1 MNFSKKPLSKIATTP
16 ETGSLKTETITNSK
30 GDKIMDTQ
38 RLALPTQICYA
49 QLEKGLKHGV
59 YQLEQQPEPYIT
71 FYDRV
76 VCIQN
81 DSITHLEKN
90 YKNINVAQKLYRAL
104 PHKLQK
110 LAQRKVNVCQDT
122 QPEASNTPERHSRV
136 TTLNPEPEQLR
147 QDLAASAHQRFDN
160 PDKSKLSEPSSPT
173 STQNSL
179 QNSLTDAQLKELKEL
194 FKNGIAFFNDDLRAI
209 TSLDER
215 TTFRPTEHGCFEASS
230 ARMELPDYE
239 KVKSQYE
246 HWKTSSSTVS
256 TMKTPFATGL
266 QHSAGAL
273 HPRAKTTKQPE
284 TNQPE
289 KEPSPSALTFTYDI
303 ESNTVSSK
311 EQQMPVVIPHYFS
324 GYKTTFDNFI
334 TKHKAL
340 CDHMREQKVFGK
352 LDFPELTKHTFKNPT
367 FFEFEHQLY
376 QMFMVEETKETLS
389 KLITRY
395 ESSCL
400 PTKKQVAIEIAELC
414 IQKKI
419 KTDGHRNSCKDSCH
433 QAREPQET
441 ESTSTSTAV
450 TQAKPTTQ
458 QRFMQAI
465 RILKAHGKYAL
476 DVSQFLQKNY
486 DDPDFASK
494 LETKQVEVNKRF
506 CRKGG
511 PAQIKDEILAGFQH
525 LVESEVIINTTTGD
539 LKIPAAVA
547 AAPEDME
554 CFQTFAGII
563 FNQYKKL
570 DTSKTCRDRAN
581 YSDMDFLIGLCE
593 ISLQTM
599 ELQEKC
605 AKKQSA
611 KQSEKHTLQ
620 S

>member
-1 MNFSKKPLSKIATTP
+1 M
-16 ETGSLKTETITNSK
+16 E
-30 GDKIMDTQ
+30 TQ
-38 RLALPTQICYA
+38 RLAAPTQNCYA
-49 QLEKGLKHGV
+49 QLEKGLTHGV
-59 YQLEQQPEPYIT
+59 YQLEQQPEPYIK
-71 FYDRV
+71 FDDRV

-81 DSITHLEKN
+81 DRIAHLETTLN
-90 YKNINVAQKLYRAL
+90 NINLAHKSYRKL
-104 PHKLQK
+104 PGELQE

-122 QPEASNTPERHSRV
+122 QPEVSNTTERHSRV

-160 PDKSKLSEPSSPT
+160 RLPDKSKRSEPSRPT
-173 STQNSL
+173 ST
-179 QNSLTDAQLKELKEL
+179 QNSLTDAQLRELQEL

-209 TSLDER
+209 TSLNQR
-215 TTFRPTEHGCFEASS
+215 TTFCPTKHGCFEASP
-230 ARMELPDYE
+230 APMELPDYE

-256 TMKTPFATGL
+256 TIKTPFATGL
-266 QHSAGAL
+266 QHSARAL

-284 TNQPE
+284 SNQPE
-289 KEPSPSALTFTYDI
+289 KELSPSALTFIYDI
-303 ESNTVSSK
+303 ENNTVSSK
-311 EQQMPVVIPHYFS
+311 EQQIPAVIPHYFS

-334 TKHKAL
+334 TKHKVL
-340 CDHMREQKVFGK
+340 CDHMREQEVFGK
-352 LDFPELTKHTFKNPT
+352 LEFPELKKDTFKDPT
-367 FFEFEHQLY
+367 SFEFENQLY

-400 PTKKQVAIEIAELC
+400 PTKKQVALEIAKLC

-419 KTDGHRNSCKDSCH
+419 KTHGHQYSCKDSCH

-441 ESTSTSTAV
+441 ESASASTAV

-458 QRFMQAI
+458 QRYMQAI
-465 RILKAHGKYAL
+465 RILKAHRKDAL
-476 DVSQFLQKNY
+476 DVSQFLKKNY
-486 DDPDFASK
+486 DDRDFSSK
-494 LETKQVEVNKRF
+494 LEIKQVEINRHF

-511 PAQIKDEILAGFQH
+511 PAQIKDEILAGFKH
-525 LVESEVIINTTTGD
+525 LVESETIINTTTGD

-547 AAPEDME
+547 ADPEDME

-563 FNQYKKL
+563 FDQYKKL
-570 DTSKTCRDRAN
+570 DTSKTCRDRAD
-581 YSDMDFLIGLCE
+581 YKDMDFLIGLCE

-599 ELQEKC
+599 ELLEKC